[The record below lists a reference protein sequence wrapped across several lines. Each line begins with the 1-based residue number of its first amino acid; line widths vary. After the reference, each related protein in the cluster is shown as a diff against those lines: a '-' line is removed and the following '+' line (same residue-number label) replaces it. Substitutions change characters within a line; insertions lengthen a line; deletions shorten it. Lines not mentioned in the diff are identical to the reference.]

1 MSEEKLVPKLRFID
15 ESDNWNLFKLGEV
28 LDKKGYIRGP
38 FGSALKRGEM
48 KKEGIPVYEQ
58 QHAIYNNRIFRY
70 YIDNDK
76 FQELKRFQV
85 FPNDL
90 IVSCSGTIGK
100 TSLITNNDEK
110 GIISQALLILR
121 SNSNIINPKFL
132 KYFLETNSGY
142 NSLISSAGGS
152 SQVNIAK
159 KQIILDIPLL
169 IPNLETQSKI
179 ISFLDLINNKI
190 ELLEEKHK
198 YYQDFKKY
206 LMQKLFAQEL
216 RFNFN
221 DAWKTVKIKDIFDER
236 SEKGFLDLE
245 LLSVTLNDGVIK
257 RSEIESKDN
266 SNENKSNYKHVLPGD
281 IVYNSM
287 RMWQGA
293 SGVSPYEG
301 IVSPAYTI
309 LIPKNVYS
317 KYFGYYF
324 KTNEMVYQFK
334 KYSQGLTSDTWNLK
348 YPLISEIKIKIP
360 SIEEQKEI
368 TNVFEIMDE
377 KIKILQNN
385 IDELTTFKK
394 GLLQQMF
401 VVRINWRCNFKLAKS
416 PSFNKHLLILK
427 NKIIFIIIK

>member
-1 MSEEKLVPKLRFID
+1 MRFSGFDD
-15 ESDNWNLFKLGEV
+15 EWKSFKLSEISKRITRKNKSLETDRPLTISAQYGLVDQIEYFNKIV
-28 LDKKGYIRGP
+28 ASKSLKGYYLLNKGEFAYNKSYSNGYP
-38 FGSALKRGEM
+38 FGAVKRLDD
-48 KKEGIPVYEQ
+48 YENG
-58 QHAIYNNRIFRY
+58 AISTL
-70 YIDNDK
+70 YICFNTNDK
-76 FQELKRFQV
+76 MNSDLLKEYFETDKWHEEIYKIAVEGARNHGLLNVAVEDFFNTKHV
-85 FPNDL
+85 LP
-90 IVSCSGTIGK
+90 
-100 TSLITNNDEK
+100 TNNHEQEK
-110 GIISQALLILR
+110 IA
-121 SNSNIINPKFL
+121 KFL
-132 KYFLETNSGY
+132 IEINT
-142 NSLISSAGGS
+142 
-152 SQVNIAK
+152 
-159 KQIILDIPLL
+159 
-169 IPNLETQSKI
+169 KI
-179 ISFLDLINNKI
+179 D
-190 ELLEEKHK
+190 LLENKHK
-198 YYQDFKKY
+198 AYQDFKKY
-206 LMQKLFAQEL
+206 LMQKIFAQEL

-221 DAWKTVKIKDIFDER
+221 DTWKTVKIKDIFDER

-401 VVRINWRCNFKLAKS
+401 VVQ
-416 PSFNKHLLILK
+416 LILSLLQ
-427 NKIIFIIIK
+427 NKKHI

>member
-1 MSEEKLVPKLRFID
+1 MRFSGFDDEWNEVKLGDISTFLDNKRIPLKEDDRKQIKGEYPYYGASGIIDYVNDYIFDEELILMGEDGANIVTRSSKLIFLAKGKYWVNNHAYVIKADNNINQYFLSESLERINYEKYNTGTAQPKLNREVCQKIKVKIPQFNEQNKIANFLLVIDEKLR
-15 ESDNWNLFKLGEV
+15 
-28 LDKKGYIRGP
+28 
-38 FGSALKRGEM
+38 
-48 KKEGIPVYEQ
+48 
-58 QHAIYNNRIFRY
+58 
-70 YIDNDK
+70 
-76 FQELKRFQV
+76 
-85 FPNDL
+85 
-90 IVSCSGTIGK
+90 
-100 TSLITNNDEK
+100 
-110 GIISQALLILR
+110 
-121 SNSNIINPKFL
+121 
-132 KYFLETNSGY
+132 
-142 NSLISSAGGS
+142 
-152 SQVNIAK
+152 
-159 KQIILDIPLL
+159 
-169 IPNLETQSKI
+169 
-179 ISFLDLINNKI
+179 
-190 ELLEEKHK
+190 LLEQKYQ
-198 YYQDFKKY
+198 YYQNFKKY
-206 LMQKLFAQEL
+206 LMQQIFTQKL

-221 DAWKTVKIKDIFDER
+221 DTWKTVKIKDIFDER

>member
-1 MSEEKLVPKLRFID
+1 MSEEKLVPKLRFSGFDD
-15 ESDNWNLFKLGEV
+15 EWKTYKLKDLLHNKSSSISINQLDDNVGNYPLYG
-28 LDKKGYIRGP
+28 
-38 FGSALKRGEM
+38 A
-48 KKEGIPVYEQ
+48 
-58 QHAIYNNRIFRY
+58 
-70 YIDNDK
+70 
-76 FQELKRFQV
+76 
-85 FPNDL
+85 
-90 IVSCSGTIGK
+90 SG
-100 TSLITNNDEK
+100 
-110 GIISQALLILR
+110 
-121 SNSNIINPKFL
+121 FL
-132 KYFLETNSGY
+132 KCIDFYEMDSDYISIVKDGSGVGNISFHEKNTSVVNTSQYILPKENLNIHFIFYLLQTINLNKYKTGSTIPHIYFKDYSIEKVKIPKYDEQKKIGILLKN
-142 NSLISSAGGS
+142 LD
-152 SQVNIAK
+152 AK
-159 KQIILDIPLL
+159 IEILD
-169 IPNLETQSKI
+169 
-179 ISFLDLINNKI
+179 NK
-190 ELLEEKHK
+190 L
-198 YYQDFKKY
+198 QMCQNFKKY
-206 LMQKLFAQEL
+206 LMQQIFTQKL

-221 DAWKTVKIKDIFDER
+221 DTWKTVKIKDIFDER

-401 VVRINWRCNFKLAKS
+401 VVQ
-416 PSFNKHLLILK
+416 LILSLLQ
-427 NKIIFIIIK
+427 NKKHI